1 MKKISIT
8 NEIILFSAAIILAL
22 LIRFIGLGSSQLTD
36 PEAKVALQAYCTTEC
51 RLRDDIYQ
59 PLYINLT
66 TDLFQVFAA
75 NNFWARFVSALAG
88 TALCATPFL
97 IRKKIGSGSAI
108 LFSFILAVEPSLVA
122 ISRQA
127 GSPILSILF
136 FSLTV
141 IFLVANRPILSGIF
155 LGLALL
161 SGPAFWL
168 GALSFVF
175 ALLLGWMVRLIR
187 LETIF
192 QQRHNIE
199 KVPTKTEFQVG
210 KFGLSLLGSVLI
222 FGSNFVTRV
231 GNLSGIVGGVIGYLR
246 EWKRPVNAMLSLK
259 LMFITIIVYGLFSLV
274 FGISGIIRGLRSGDK
289 LVTIVSIWCL
299 FLVIFLVLQ
308 PDHAVN
314 NIAWLFFQW
323 Q

>member
-136 FSLTV
+136 FFINSD
-141 IFLVANRPILSGIF
+141 IFGCKPSN
-155 LGLALL
+155 
-161 SGPAFWL
+161 
-168 GALSFVF
+168 
-175 ALLLGWMVRLIR
+175 
-187 LETIF
+187 LE
-192 QQRHNIE
+192 RN
-199 KVPTKTEFQVG
+199 
-210 KFGLSLLGSVLI
+210 I
-222 FGSNFVTRV
+222 FGSCIIKRSSLLV
-231 GNLSGIVGGVIGYLR
+231 GCLELCVCIIARLDGPLDQTGNDFSTEAQYRKSPNEDRISSGKIR
-246 EWKRPVNAMLSLK
+246 A
-259 LMFITIIVYGLFSLV
+259 F
-274 FGISGIIRGLRSGDK
+274 IIR
-289 LVTIVSIWCL
+289 
-299 FLVIFLVLQ
+299 
-308 PDHAVN
+308 
-314 NIAWLFFQW
+314 
-323 Q
+323 

>member
-1 MKKISIT
+1 
-8 NEIILFSAAIILAL
+8 LD
-22 LIRFIGLGSSQLTD
+22 G
-36 PEAKVALQAYCTTEC
+36 
-51 RLRDDIYQ
+51 
-59 PLYINLT
+59 PLDQTGN
-66 TDLFQVFAA
+66 D
-75 NNFWARFVSALAG
+75 
-88 TALCATPFL
+88 
-97 IRKKIGSGSAI
+97 
-108 LFSFILAVEPSLVA
+108 
-122 ISRQA
+122 
-127 GSPILSILF
+127 
-136 FSLTV
+136 
-141 IFLVANRPILSGIF
+141 
-155 LGLALL
+155 
-161 SGPAFWL
+161 
-168 GALSFVF
+168 
-175 ALLLGWMVRLIR
+175 
-187 LETIF
+187 F